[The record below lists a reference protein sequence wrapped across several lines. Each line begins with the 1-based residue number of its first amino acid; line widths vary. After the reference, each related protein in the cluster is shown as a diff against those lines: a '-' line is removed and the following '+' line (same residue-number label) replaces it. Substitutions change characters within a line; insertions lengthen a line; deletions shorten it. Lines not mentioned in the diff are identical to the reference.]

1 MTMGWNQLGRY
12 TMLATLLAGCG
23 VKTVGDLDDG
33 SESGDSSSASSEG
46 HTSVVSQTASDS
58 DTATGEESS
67 ASMSTTDPSTSTT
80 DPTDTETD
88 SGECPPGEGSICDPQ
103 PEIDSSAAA
112 WSIDDNQA
120 FQAALTDV
128 QCVVADFQDDGT
140 TMTIELHCDEEE
152 LAAHTI
158 VVPSNPITPLNLGI
172 DNSVRLSYTAET
184 PMWTD
189 DWFAIRRVEGGLI
202 IGGSSASGLVPSADF
217 FAPLA
222 MNVRDDV
229 CAQECLIDECG
240 PRARHAI
247 DVTVDG
253 EETTVYDRT
262 VGIVGDPTQY
272 TVVVGTASGFVGPVE
287 CTDTPEA
294 WYQVIVYDSSEG

>member
-1 MTMGWNQLGRY
+1 MGRH
-12 TMLATLLAGCG
+12 TIFATLLAGCG
-23 VKTVGDLDDG
+23 VKTVGDLDSG
-33 SESGDSSSASSEG
+33 SDSSDSTAEGSEG
-46 HTSVVSQTASDS
+46 HTSVVSQSASDS
-58 DTATGEESS
+58 DTDSATGEESS
-67 ASMSTTDPSTSTT
+67 ASVSTTDPSTSTT

-103 PEIDSSAAA
+103 PEIPGSAAA
-112 WSIDDNQA
+112 WSIDSGKT

-140 TMTIELHCDEEE
+140 AMTIELHCDEEE

-172 DNSVRLSYTAET
+172 DSSVRLSYYADT
-184 PMWTD
+184 PMWTN
-189 DWFAIRRVEGGLI
+189 DWFAIHRVGGGLI
-202 IGGSSASGLVPSADF
+202 IGGSSGDSVLPPDNALIFGSIGLA
-217 FAPLA
+217 
-222 MNVRDDV
+222 VRTDV

-253 EETTVYDRT
+253 DEATVFDRT

-272 TVVVGTASGFVGPVE
+272 TVVVGAAAGFVGPVE
-287 CTDTPEA
+287 CVDTPDA